1 MRTFPKTYIHLLL
14 VAAVGALGFG
24 CQSRLVP
31 DSPQAPTSWS
41 NTSEQS
47 KGQLPEPQNVKFESA
62 DKVEIVGTY
71 YAAEKDD
78 SPAVLLLHQWQSDR
92 KSFES
97 FAARLQAKGFSVL
110 AIDGR
115 GFGGSVKTT
124 DGKPVTA
131 GRDEASVKSML
142 ADVANAVKFLSAEQR
157 VDPSRIAIVG
167 ASYGS
172 SLAIIYAAENKDLKA
187 VALLSPGINYF
198 GSMKTEPAVK
208 SFGDRPLLM
217 VAADDDS
224 ESADAVR
231 KLKQAGGKDLYE
243 TEIYPKGGHGT
254 TLLYAG
260 VGLEDRLEGFLEKS
274 LK

>member
-1 MRTFPKTYIHLLL
+1 MNIWFRRAFIV
-14 VAAVGALGFG
+14 VAIGAIGIG
-24 CQSRLVP
+24 CQSRIVP
-31 DSPQAPTSWS
+31 DSPQSPTSWS

-47 KGQLPEPQNVKFESA
+47 KAKLPEPQTVRFESA
-62 DKVEIVGTY
+62 EKVEIVGTFY
-71 YAAEKDD
+71 SAEKDD

-97 FAARLQAKGFSVL
+97 FAERLQSKGFSVL

-115 GFGGSVKTT
+115 GFGESVKTI
-124 DGKPVTA
+124 DGKPVAAT
-131 GRDEASVKSML
+131 RDEAAVKSML
-142 ADVANAVKFLSAEQR
+142 VDVANAFKFLAENKT

-172 SLAIIYAAENKDLKA
+172 SLAIIYAAENKDMKA

-254 TLLYAG
+254 ALLYAG

>member
-1 MRTFPKTYIHLLL
+1 MIPKVSRL
-14 VAAVGALGFG
+14 AAISILGLALSG

-31 DSPQAPTSWS
+31 ESPQSPTSWA

-47 KGQLPEPQNVKFESA
+47 KALLPEPQTVKFESA
-62 DKVEIVGTY
+62 DKVEIVGTFY
-71 YAAEKDD
+71 SAEKDD

-97 FAARLQAKGFSVL
+97 FAERLQSKGFSVL

-115 GFGGSVKTT
+115 GFGDSVRTT
-124 DGKPVTA
+124 DGKPVA
-131 GRDEASVKSML
+131 PARDEAAVKSML
-142 ADVANAVKFLSAEQR
+142 VDVANAFKFLSENKK

-172 SLAIIYAAENKDLKA
+172 SLAILYAAENKDVRA

-208 SFGDRPLLM
+208 TYGARPLLL
-217 VAADDDS
+217 VAASDDA
-224 ESADAVR
+224 ESADTVK
-231 KLKQAGGKDLYE
+231 KLKEAAGNDLCDSEVYS
-243 TEIYPKGGHGT
+243 KGGHGT
-254 TLLYAG
+254 ALFSAG
-260 VGLEDRLEGFLEKS
+260 VGLEDRLELFIEKS

>member
-1 MRTFPKTYIHLLL
+1 MKARTIAIALLML
-14 VAAVGALGFG
+14 AGISGPG
-24 CQSRLVP
+24 CKSHLVP
-31 DSPQAPTSWS
+31 ESPRSPTSWS

-47 KGQLPEPQNVKFESA
+47 KGQLPEPQTVKFESA
-62 DKVEIVGTY
+62 DKVEIVGTL
-71 YAAEKDD
+71 YAAKTDD
-78 SPAVLLLHQWQSDR
+78 SPGVLLLHQWQSDR

-97 FAARLQAKGFSVL
+97 FAARLQSRGISVL

-115 GFGGSVKTT
+115 GFGDSVKTT
-124 DGKPVTA
+124 DGKTVTA
-131 GRDEASVKSML
+131 GRDEATVKSML
-142 ADVANAVKFLSAEQR
+142 ADVANAVKFLAADKR
-157 VDPSRIAIVG
+157 IDASRIAIVG

-172 SLAIIYAAENKDLKA
+172 SLAIIYAAQNTDVRA

-198 GSMKTEPAVK
+198 GSMRTEPAVRN
-208 SFGDRPLLM
+208 FGDRPLLM

-231 KLKQAGGKDLYE
+231 TLKKAGGRDSYE

-254 TLLYAG
+254 ALLYAG
-260 VGLEDRLEGFLEKS
+260 IGLEDRLEGFLDKG